1 MALSATLGV
10 GMNKQE
16 LIEELQKR
24 LGSRKAADHALAAV
38 VDVIIREVAKGG
50 KVTIAGFGT
59 FEKAPRTART
69 GRNPRTGEI
78 VRIKKTNVPRFRAGS
93 SFKEVVRNPR
103 SLPPAAGKSARAVA
117 APGEKA
123 APVKKGV
130 PAKKATAKKAAP
142 AKKATAKKATAKKAT
157 VSSETRAAPPGPRV
171 LPPRPPRTSR

>member
-1 MALSATLGV
+1 
-10 GMNKQE
+10 MNKQE

-130 PAKKATAKKAAP
+130 PAKKAAPAKEATAKKAAP